1 VGKNKV
7 IAKPSNPST
16 AELDLETVIRWLH
29 VSDIRVGIQTYDD
42 GMQVWIS
49 DRLHRVREE
58 RLFDQSSANFMW
70 MQDSAALWLHA
81 AALRLFPDNLYARRF
96 RTGKIKDN
104 GNAETRPDY
113 RLEVMSKP

>member
-1 VGKNKV
+1 MGKNKA
-7 IAKPSNPST
+7 IAKPSNLST
-16 AELDLETVIRWLH
+16 AGLDLETVVRWLH
-29 VSDIRVGIQTYDD
+29 DSDIRVGIQTYDE

-58 RLFDQSSANFMW
+58 RLFDRSRAASW
-70 MQDSAALWLHA
+70 REDSVALWLHQ
-81 AALRLFPDNLYARRF
+81 AALRLFPDNPYARRF

-104 GNAETRPDY
+104 GDAETRPDY